1 MTTKIKT
8 AKNTDLQYIIEIIKE
23 HYADY
28 GDSFNLEK
36 FDSDLKD
43 IEQSYFAKNG
53 YFWIAEDNNKVVGI
67 IAITPI
73 DDKTGEIKR
82 FYVCKKLRRQGIGK
96 QLLNVCL
103 EYAQKQ
109 GFHEIILWTD
119 IRYKEAQAFYLKNG
133 FELVDKK
140 IFFDADKPWTALKL
154 MINV

>member
-1 MTTKIKT
+1 M
-8 AKNTDLQYIIEIIKE
+8 
-23 HYADY
+23 
-28 GDSFNLEK
+28 
-36 FDSDLKD
+36 KD

-73 DDKTGEIKR
+73 NDKTGEIKR
-82 FYVCKKLRRQGIGK
+82 FYVRKKFRRQGIGK

-109 GFHEIILWTD
+109 GFQKIILWTD

-133 FELVDKK
+133 FEPADKK
-140 IFFDADKPWTALKL
+140 MFFDADVP
-154 MINV
+154 

>member
-1 MTTKIKT
+1 MTTRIRI
-8 AKNTDLQYIIEIIKE
+8 AKNSDLSEVIDIIKD
-23 HYADY
+23 HYADFN
-28 GDSFNLEK
+28 DSFNLEK

-73 DDKTGEIKR
+73 NDKTGEIKR
-82 FYVCKKLRRQGIGK
+82 FYVRKKFRRQGIGK

-109 GFHEIILWTD
+109 GFQKIILWTD

-133 FELVDKK
+133 FEPADKK
-140 IFFDADKPWTALKL
+140 MFFDADVP
-154 MINV
+154 